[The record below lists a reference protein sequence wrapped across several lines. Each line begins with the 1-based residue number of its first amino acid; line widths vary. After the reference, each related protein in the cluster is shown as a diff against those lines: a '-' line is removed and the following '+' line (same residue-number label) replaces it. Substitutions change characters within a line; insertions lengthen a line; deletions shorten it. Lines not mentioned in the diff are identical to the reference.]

1 MSTPLSSEPAERGIP
16 QVGRPRKGS
25 KWFMLVLI
33 AVGIVLIF
41 SLAARAMLGALA
53 SRNHTSHA
61 ATLDPALPDLTRS
74 AFDKENAPP
83 PPPPALANASP
94 AATGSAQAP
103 LTPAQKAAADLAERR
118 KRAPL
123 LAVSGNASG
132 AQNPS
137 EPAALTGIPAMAAF
151 ASPNNG
157 AQTPPPQSTL
167 STALSATRM
176 AQVNA
181 SLLPDPNMTLTEG
194 MFLDCILQT
203 ALSSEVPG
211 MTSCVLSR
219 NIYSTNGRVLLL
231 ERGSRLVGQY
241 QSAQLRQGQSRIFV
255 LWTRAETPEGVI
267 INLDSPNTDALGRSG
282 LSGKLDNHFFARFGS
297 ALLVSVVDDLASA
310 AVQNGNGSNNN
321 SLTFTNTTNSANDAA
336 AIIVENTINIPP
348 TLTTAQGSHVNIFV
362 ARDLYFGNVYGLAAA
377 R

>member
-1 MSTPLSSEPAERGIP
+1 
-16 QVGRPRKGS
+16 
-25 KWFMLVLI
+25 MLVVVAL
-33 AVGIVLIF
+33 GIVLVIA
-41 SLAARAMLGALA
+41 LGVRAMLGALA
-53 SRNHTSHA
+53 SRNQTSHA
-61 ATLDPALPDLTRS
+61 ATLAPTLPDLTRS
-74 AFDKENAPP
+74 AFDKEIAPP
-83 PPPPALANASP
+83 PPAAVPPSP
-94 AATGSAQAP
+94 TVSGQAPAP

-123 LAVSGNASG
+123 LVLGGSTPT
-132 AQNPS
+132 NPADS
-137 EPAALTGIPAMAAF
+137 SSTVLSNLPGMPPF
-151 ASPNNG
+151 
-157 AQTPPPQSTL
+157 AQTHTATASDSSSQGTL
-167 STALSATRM
+167 ANALGATRT
-176 AQVNA
+176 AQVSA
-181 SLLPDPNMTLTEG
+181 SLLPDPNMTLTQG

-211 MTSCVLSR
+211 MTSCVLAR
-219 NIYSTNGRVLLL
+219 DVYSTNGKVLLL

-255 LWTRAETPEGVI
+255 LWTRVETPNGVI
-267 INLDSPNTDALGRSG
+267 INLDSPGTDALGRSG
-282 LSGKLDNHFFARFGS
+282 LTGKLDNHFLARFGS
-297 ALLVSVVDDLASA
+297 ALLLSVVDDLASA

-348 TLTTAQGSHVNIFV
+348 TLTLAQGSHINIFV

>member
-1 MSTPLSSEPAERGIP
+1 MSLSQPSEPAERGIP
-16 QVGRPRKGS
+16 QVGRPRKGN

-33 AVGIVLIF
+33 AIGIVLVF
-41 SLAARAMLGALA
+41 ALAARAMLGALA
-53 SRNHTSHA
+53 TRNRTSHV

-74 AFDKENAPP
+74 AFDKQNAPP
-83 PPPPALANASP
+83 LPPAAANTS
-94 AATGSAQAP
+94 AATTASAQAQ

-123 LAVSGNASG
+123 LAVSGNPGGQA
-132 AQNPS
+132 
-137 EPAALTGIPAMAAF
+137 EPTAATGFSALPAF
-151 ASPNNG
+151 ASSGNG
-157 AQTPPPQSTL
+157 TQVPQPQSTL
-167 STALSATRM
+167 SAALSATRM
-176 AQVNA
+176 AQVQA
-181 SLLPDPNMTLTEG
+181 SLLPDPDMTLTQG

-255 LWTRAETPEGVI
+255 LWTRAETPDGVI
-267 INLDSPNTDALGRSG
+267 INLDSPDTDALGRSG
-282 LSGKLDNHFFARFGS
+282 LSGQLDNHFFARFGS

-321 SLTFTNTTNSANDAA
+321 SLTFTNTTSSANDAA

-348 TLTTAQGSHVNIFV
+348 TLTAAQGSHINIFV

-377 R
+377 H

>member
-1 MSTPLSSEPAERGIP
+1 MNVSPADEPAARGIP

-25 KWFMLVLI
+25 KWLMLVVVAL
-33 AVGIVLIF
+33 GIVLVIA
-41 SLAARAMLGALA
+41 LGVRAMLGALT
-53 SRNHTSHA
+53 SRNQTSHV
-61 ATLDPALPDLTRS
+61 ATLAPTLPDLTRS
-74 AFDKENAPP
+74 AFDKQTAPP
-83 PPPPALANASP
+83 PPPTMPSSP
-94 AATGSAQAP
+94 IVGGQAP
-103 LTPAQKAAADLAERR
+103 APQTPEQKAAADLAERR

-123 LAVSGNASG
+123 LVLGGSAPTNQTDSSSAAPSTFPGLPSL
-132 AQNPS
+132 AQAHAANTNEPS
-137 EPAALTGIPAMAAF
+137 
-151 ASPNNG
+151 
-157 AQTPPPQSTL
+157 QSTL
-167 STALSATRM
+167 SSALSATRTTE
-176 AQVNA
+176 VSA
-181 SLLPDPNMTLTEG
+181 SLLRDPNMTLTEG

-219 NIYSTNGRVLLL
+219 DVYSTNGKVLLL

-255 LWTRAETPEGVI
+255 LWTRVETPDGVI
-267 INLDSPNTDALGRSG
+267 IDLDSPGTDALGRSG
-282 LSGKLDNHFFARFGS
+282 LTGKLDTHFSARFGS
-297 ALLVSVVDDLASA
+297 ALLLSVVDDLASA

-336 AIIVENTINIPP
+336 AIAVENTINIPP
-348 TLTTAQGSHVNIFV
+348 TLTLAQGSHINIFV